1 MSERYHF
8 KRKPYPRLQAPV
20 YFTRTGWRFWR
31 RPLARDAV
39 DGVRVFS
46 DEPPDEG
53 DSLHAE
59 IFLPDG
65 TSVTCRVVVAWVDE
79 LPEGAPGRYEVGLAL
94 TSIRPGDRQRLSPV
108 LVAGAP

>member
-1 MSERYHF
+1 MTEFNHVE
-8 KRKPYPRLQAPV
+8 RKPYPRLQAPV

-31 RPLARDAV
+31 RAQGHHAV

-65 TSVTCRVVVAWVDE
+65 TSVTCRVFVAWVAK
-79 LPEGAPGRYEVGLAL
+79 LPGGAPGQYDVELAF
-94 TSIRPGDRQRLSPV
+94 TSIRPGDRERLAPV
-108 LVAGAP
+108 LVAGPR